1 MNFTRKNPVIYV
13 LSGKAG
19 NGKNKIAE
27 LIKDIYEEKGAK
39 TINLAYASYLKE
51 YAKNILA
58 WDGSEETKPR
68 EFLQEIGISL
78 IKNNIDASML
88 INRTLEDI
96 EVYSYFYDV
105 ITISDARFTDEI
117 EEVRKNFKN
126 VIVIHVFGKE
136 NNLTDEQR
144 KHITETALDS
154 YNDYDYEI
162 DNSKSLEE
170 LKNNI
175 ERIIEEVE
183 NYE

>member
-78 IKNNIDASML
+78 IKNNIDANML

-96 EVYSYFYDV
+96 EVY
-105 ITISDARFTDEI
+105 
-117 EEVRKNFKN
+117 
-126 VIVIHVFGKE
+126 
-136 NNLTDEQR
+136 
-144 KHITETALDS
+144 
-154 YNDYDYEI
+154 
-162 DNSKSLEE
+162 
-170 LKNNI
+170 
-175 ERIIEEVE
+175 
-183 NYE
+183 